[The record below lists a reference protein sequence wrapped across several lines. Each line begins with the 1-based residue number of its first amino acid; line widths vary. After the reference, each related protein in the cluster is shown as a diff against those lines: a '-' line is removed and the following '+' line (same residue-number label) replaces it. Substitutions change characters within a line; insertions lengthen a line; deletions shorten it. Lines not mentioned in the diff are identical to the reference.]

1 MENLT
6 SCYFIAP
13 KTNIFFQYIPLVSFE
28 HFPNRSASLLMKMR
42 RKTTNIVLVS
52 VNFLCVDTSN
62 TLVCT
67 WTYFKND
74 SKKRTKWNKTSI
86 FNRWTQV
93 WILFVFNSE
102 KVFVLHIRC
111 DCEFFIF
118 LGMKNETSDCEID
131 CKKKQLVSPKI
142 SNEEFPG
149 KISRDLQFLNDQELL
164 KMFPEYILEIYL
176 WAVLGSRLSFP
187 NRIFPKYNRDFLFLC
202 LSEWYSE
209 ACIHLFI
216 KGCYTLAWRMSAM
229 AFWLPVL

>member
-1 MENLT
+1 MLFYCSKNKYILPIYT
-6 SCYFIAP
+6 TCKFSRTRIA
-13 KTNIFFQYIPLVSFE
+13 
-28 HFPNRSASLLMKMR
+28 LLLKMR
-42 RKTTNIVLVS
+42 TKTVNIVLVS
-52 VNFLCVDTSN
+52 ANILCVDTSN

-74 SKKRTKWNKTSI
+74 SKKRTEWNKTSI

-93 WILFVFNSE
+93 WILFVFNSK
-102 KVFVLHIRC
+102 KVFFFITIRC
-111 DCEFFIF
+111 DCEFSIF

-164 KMFPEYILEIYL
+164 KMFPEYILEICL

-187 NRIFPKYNRDFLFLC
+187 NKI
-202 LSEWYSE
+202 LS
-209 ACIHLFI
+209 
-216 KGCYTLAWRMSAM
+216 
-229 AFWLPVL
+229 